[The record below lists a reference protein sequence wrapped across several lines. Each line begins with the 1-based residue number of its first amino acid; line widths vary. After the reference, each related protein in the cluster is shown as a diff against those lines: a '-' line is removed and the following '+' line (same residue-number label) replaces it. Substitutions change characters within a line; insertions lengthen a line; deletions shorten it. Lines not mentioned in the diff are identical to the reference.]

1 MMLYKTPFLFSNN
14 LYLCTC
20 SYKVPTP
27 LLGAGPICFKILK
40 IFDLIWQE
48 KNELKRIKLI
58 KDLFLFLIVIQSQYS
73 YKIR

>member
-1 MMLYKTPFLFSNN
+1 MAYSIKVCVKEYYDFFKIMMLYKTPLLFSNN

-27 LLGAGPICFKILK
+27 LIGAGPICFKILK

-48 KNELKRIKLI
+48 KTN
-58 KDLFLFLIVIQSQYS
+58 
-73 YKIR
+73 